1 MTKVD
6 LQKSLIL
13 SEEACQC
20 QDHQDPNLE
29 SSTKS
34 KSSYMNTKRKLLC
47 LLFTAAL
54 ALFSIVILSEQLI
67 VRHLSRLETS
77 VHPEL
82 TILTLDDW
90 ASHPDSLVSSLDSNS
105 NSNSNWKSN
114 GNVQH
119 QNGFTIIEDGIYWAS
134 ELEARLS
141 PGPSDAQV
149 QFKLQELRERKV
161 QSLDKPDWL
170 HCGRDKNR
178 FVHFSDGGHACAR
191 FRANHA
197 EFVQGEVMA
206 FYLARLLGITNTPAV
221 ILSEVSSNQWGTV
234 HEQQWPKNSIVAL
247 IEWLPNLT
255 KTTMPTI
262 LRKQLL
268 QQNSNPEV
276 YQPID
281 KNSEDFTSLDET
293 QLEHLV
299 QWSDLVIFDYL
310 TGNYDRMASMQDA
323 AEKEDKPSI
332 LKETIHNL
340 ALSEDTGSLW
350 YIDNESSFLDA
361 YSLLYDDENTNGVRF
376 KKFHKEM
383 LKSSCVF
390 RKKTINR
397 LFAMKKSLDPAQLL
411 LEFVNVNEPLFQNL
425 PQIHSNSIF
434 RQHFSQRIQEV
445 WNWVQECQLRVNYRP
460 LK

>member
-1 MTKVD
+1 MTKAD
-6 LQKSLIL
+6 LQKNLIL

-20 QDHQDPNLE
+20 QEDLQHQDPNLA
-29 SSTKS
+29 K
-34 KSSYMNTKRKLLC
+34 SYMNTKRKLFC
-47 LLFTAAL
+47 LLLTAAL

-67 VRHLSRLETS
+67 VRHLSRLESS
-77 VHPEL
+77 VPEL
-82 TILTLDDW
+82 TILTLEDW
-90 ASHPDSLVSSLDSNS
+90 ASSHPDSGVSSQSGF
-105 NSNSNWKSN
+105 KSN
-114 GNVQH
+114 GIVTH
-119 QNGFTIIEDGIYWAS
+119 QNGFTVIEDGIYWS
-134 ELEARLS
+134 PELEARIS
-141 PGPSDAQV
+141 PGPSDSQV

-170 HCGRDKNR
+170 HCGREKNR
-178 FVHFSDGGHACAR
+178 FVHFQDGGHACAR

-197 EFVQGEVMA
+197 EFVQGEIMA

-221 ILSEVSSNQWGTV
+221 ALSEVSSNQWDSV
-234 HEQQWPKNSIVAL
+234 EEQQWPKNSIVAL

-255 KTTMPTI
+255 KTTMPAM

-268 QQNSNPEV
+268 QQTSNPEI

-281 KNSEDFTSLDET
+281 KTSEDLTSLDET

-310 TGNYDRMASMQDA
+310 TGNYDRMASMQDG

-361 YSLLYDDENTNGVRF
+361 YSLLYDDENNNGVRF
-376 KKFHKEM
+376 RKFHKQM
-383 LKSSCVF
+383 LKNSCIF

-425 PQIHSNSIF
+425 PKIHSNSIF

-445 WNWVQECQLRVNYRP
+445 WDWVQECQLRVNYRP
-460 LK
+460 LR

>member
-1 MTKVD
+1 MG
-6 LQKSLIL
+6 
-13 SEEACQC
+13 
-20 QDHQDPNLE
+20 
-29 SSTKS
+29 
-34 KSSYMNTKRKLLC
+34 KSSL
-47 LLFTAAL
+47 
-54 ALFSIVILSEQLI
+54 
-67 VRHLSRLETS
+67 
-77 VHPEL
+77 
-82 TILTLDDW
+82 
-90 ASHPDSLVSSLDSNS
+90 
-105 NSNSNWKSN
+105 KSN
-114 GNVQH
+114 GKVQH
-119 QNGFTIIEDGIYWAS
+119 ENGISIIEDGIYWS
-134 ELEARLS
+134 PELEARIS

-161 QSLDKPDWL
+161 ENLNKPDWL
-170 HCGRDKNR
+170 HCGRDRNR
-178 FVHFSDGGHACAR
+178 FVYFQDGGHACAR

-221 ILSEVSSNQWGTV
+221 ILSEVSSNQWSSV
-234 HEQQWPKNSIVAL
+234 QEQQWPENSIVAL

-255 KTTMPTI
+255 KTTMPTM

-268 QQNSNPEV
+268 QLKSNTEV
-276 YQPID
+276 QPID
-281 KNSEDFTSLDET
+281 VTSSDLSSMDET

-299 QWSDLVIFDYL
+299 QWSDLIIFDYL
-310 TGNYDRMASMQDA
+310 TGNYDRMASMQDG

-361 YSLLYDDENTNGVRF
+361 YSLLYDNENSNGARF
-376 KKFHKEM
+376 LRFHTEM
-383 LKSSCVF
+383 LQTLCIF
-390 RKKTINR
+390 RKKTIHR

-425 PQIHSNSIF
+425 PKIHSNSIF

-445 WNWVQECQLRVNYRP
+445 WNWVQECQLHVNYKP